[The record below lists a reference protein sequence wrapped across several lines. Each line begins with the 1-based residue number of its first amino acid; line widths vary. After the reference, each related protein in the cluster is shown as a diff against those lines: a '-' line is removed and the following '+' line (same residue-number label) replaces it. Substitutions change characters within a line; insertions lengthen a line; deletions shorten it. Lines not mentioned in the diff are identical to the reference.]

1 MIKILLIKNG
11 IIIEFREIKMKG
23 LLIMKQRGPKNR
35 RDGNSKQSQREPLP
49 ANKKTRRSFINI
61 LFGGSLFAFIGS
73 VVYPIFRFLNP
84 PKDVGE
90 ATPNSIFAGTV
101 YELEPNSGKIIK
113 FGRKPV
119 ILIRT
124 PSGDLK
130 AFSAICTH
138 LECIVQYRKDFEHIW
153 CACHNGHY
161 NLNGINIAGPP
172 PRPLASFEVN
182 IKEDKIFISKKD

>member
-1 MIKILLIKNG
+1 
-11 IIIEFREIKMKG
+11 
-23 LLIMKQRGPKNR
+23 MKQLTSKNIRDANRKRSR
-35 RDGNSKQSQREPLP
+35 RESISSKG
-49 ANKKTRRSFINI
+49 KTRRSFLNI
-61 LFGGSLFAFIGS
+61 IFGGSLFAFIGS

-90 ATPNSIFAGTV
+90 ATPNSVLAGTV
-101 YELEPNSGKIIK
+101 DELEPNSGKIIK

-124 PSGDLK
+124 PSGDIR

-161 NLNGINIAGPP
+161 DLKGINIAGPP
-172 PRPLASFEVN
+172 PRPLAPFEVN
-182 IKEDKIFISKKD
+182 IKEDKIFVSKKA

>member
-1 MIKILLIKNG
+1 LK
-11 IIIEFREIKMKG
+11 
-23 LLIMKQRGPKNR
+23 KQAYKESNH
-35 RDGNSKQSQREPLP
+35 S
-49 ANKKTRRSFINI
+49 NKKSRRSFINI
-61 LFGGSLFAFIGS
+61 LFGGSLAAFFGS
-73 VVYPIFRFLNP
+73 VFYPIFRYLNP

-90 ATPNSIFAGTV
+90 ATPNSISAGKV
-101 YELEPNSGKIIK
+101 DELAPNSGKIIK

-124 PSGDLK
+124 PSGDIR

-161 NLNGINIAGPP
+161 DLNGINIAGPP
-172 PRPLASFEVN
+172 PRPLAPFAVN
-182 IKEDKIFISKKD
+182 IKGEEIFVSKKV

>member
-1 MIKILLIKNG
+1 
-11 IIIEFREIKMKG
+11 MKEQ
-23 LLIMKQRGPKNR
+23 IPKNLPHAIY
-35 RDGNSKQSQREPLP
+35 NQSQGVSNT

-90 ATPNSIFAGTV
+90 ATPNSILAGTV
-101 YELEPNSGKIIK
+101 DELAPNSGKIIK

-124 PSGDLK
+124 PSGDIR

-138 LECIVQYRKDFEHIW
+138 LDCIIQYRKDFEHIW

-172 PRPLASFEVN
+172 PRPLAPFKVN
-182 IKEDKIFISKKD
+182 IKEDKIFVSKKV